1 MKYKIKAIHA
11 GEDTA
16 MCNEVF
22 DSKNELRKRLASF
35 HSADWSEE
43 KSIDS
48 LSLDDLLEHGQWELI
63 EIAYKCPLCHDGDVV
78 YRHWKS
84 TPIYSCEAC
93 LFLAMEYRTNEDL
106 LALTD
111 YLKFN

>member
-16 MCNEVF
+16 MCDEVF

-63 EIAYKCPLCHDGDVV
+63 EIAYKCPLCHDGDVEH
-78 YRHWKS
+78 RDWMS
-84 TPIYSCEAC
+84 THVYSCEAC
-93 LFLAMEYRTNEDL
+93 PFLAFEYSTNKDID
-106 LALTD
+106 AVID